1 MERFRDRAEGGR
13 LLAERLREVI
23 APEDARAR
31 GLVLA
36 LPRGGVPVAVEI
48 CRALR
53 LPMDVFIVRRLPL
66 PGHAELAMGAI
77 ASGGVRVL
85 NEDVVAEFGVTDDV
99 LASVANDEER
109 ELQRQ
114 ERVYRAGRPVPP
126 VRGRTVILVDDGL
139 ATGSS
144 MRAAVAALRLD
155 APARIILAAPVG
167 ARDTCEVLGEEVD
180 RVVCLHTP
188 EPFHA
193 VGFWYDRFEPVD
205 DAAIRAAL
213 KAAGTGIE

>member
-1 MERFRDRAEGGR
+1 MDRFQDREEGGR
-13 LLAERLREVI
+13 LLAERLRDVV
-23 APEDARAR
+23 APPAAPGEA
-31 GLVLA
+31 LVLA

-66 PGHAELAMGAI
+66 PGHPELAMGAI

-85 NEDVVAEFGVTDDV
+85 NEDVVAEFRITDDV
-99 LASVANDEER
+99 IASVANDEER

-114 ERVYRAGRPVPP
+114 ERIYRAGRAVPP
-126 VRGRTVILVDDGL
+126 VAGRTIILVDDGL

-167 ARDTCEVLGEEVD
+167 ARETCEVLADEVD
-180 RVVCLHTP
+180 RVVCLRTP

-205 DAAIRAAL
+205 DDAIRAAL
-213 KAAGTGIE
+213 AGTMPDAG